1 MATAESP
8 PAVVLLAIAA
18 VKLAAVGSVFAEPAA
33 TVVLVVA
40 AEEFV
45 AYLLA
50 AVDELA
56 AGQVVS
62 IAAGDSAAAAGLVSL
77 GLVVGMIA
85 VAEAFRRWVV

>member
-8 PAVVLLAIAA
+8 PTVVLLAIAA
-18 VKLAAVGSVFAEPAA
+18 VKFAAFGSVFAEPVA

-50 AVDELA
+50 AVD
-56 AGQVVS
+56 
-62 IAAGDSAAAAGLVSL
+62 
-77 GLVVGMIA
+77 
-85 VAEAFRRWVV
+85 